1 MGAHAALLVRA
12 PTPSPL
18 PIALVLILVSITSS
32 EAVSDADI
40 LLKFRVSLGNA
51 TVLGNWNTSR
61 SVCSTDQTESWKGVR
76 CWNGSVWGLRLES
89 LGLNGAID
97 LDSLSSLRYL
107 RTISFMNNSFE
118 GPLPEIKKLVAL
130 KSVYLSNNH
139 FSGDIPDDAFSGMAY
154 LKKVHLANNKFTGKI
169 PSSLATLPRLLV
181 LRLDGNKFEG
191 QIPDFQQKHLAN
203 VNISNNMLGG
213 PIPASLSRISS
224 SSFSGNKDLC
234 GKPLDSCSSKKP
246 SAVIVALIVVAIAL
260 ILVTIGL
267 LLLVLHRNI
276 RTVQL
281 GGAAP
286 VDNHSMS
293 EAAHSSLVECGTSE
307 MSGHSKRSEQG
318 KLTFVRDDR
327 ERFDLQDLLR
337 ASAEVLGSGNFG
349 SSYKAVLLSGEA
361 MVAKRY
367 KQMNNVGRE
376 EFQEHMR
383 RLGRL
388 AHPNLLPLVAYY
400 YRKEEKL
407 LVSEYVENGSL
418 ASHLHGNHSIDQ
430 PGLNWQTRLR
440 IIKGVAKGLA
450 YLYNELPSLIVAH
463 GHLKSSNVLL
473 DESFNPVLTDYA
485 LLPVINPEHA
495 RQLMVAYKSPE
506 FAQHSRTTKKTDVW
520 GLGILILEILTGK
533 FPTNYLTVGN
543 NSEEGI
549 TWVNSIANQEWMME
563 VFDKEMGG
571 TENSKG
577 EMLKL
582 LKIGLACCEEDVE
595 RRWDLKEAIKH
606 IEELEVTDGTNEEG
620 DEFPSIAMTEDMSTI
635 TL

>member
-18 PIALVLILVSITSS
+18 PIALILILVSITSS

-51 TVLGNWNTSR
+51 TALGNWNTSR
-61 SVCSTDQTESWKGVR
+61 SVCSTDQTESWNGVR
-76 CWNGSVWGLRLES
+76 CWNGSVWGLRLEG

-97 LDSLSSLRYL
+97 LDSLSSLSYL

-139 FSGDIPDDAFSGMAY
+139 FSGDIPDDAFAGMAY

-276 RTVQL
+276 RIVQL

-293 EAAHSSLVECGTSE
+293 DVAHSSQVECGTSE
-307 MSGHSKRSEQG
+307 VSGHSKRAEQG

-418 ASHLHGNHSIDQ
+418 ASHLHGK
-430 PGLNWQTRLR
+430 L
-440 IIKGVAKGLA
+440 
-450 YLYNELPSLIVAH
+450 
-463 GHLKSSNVLL
+463 HL
-473 DESFNPVLTDYA
+473 
-485 LLPVINPEHA
+485 
-495 RQLMVAYKSPE
+495 Q
-506 FAQHSRTTKKTDVW
+506 
-520 GLGILILEILTGK
+520 
-533 FPTNYLTVGN
+533 
-543 NSEEGI
+543 
-549 TWVNSIANQEWMME
+549 
-563 VFDKEMGG
+563 
-571 TENSKG
+571 
-577 EMLKL
+577 
-582 LKIGLACCEEDVE
+582 
-595 RRWDLKEAIKH
+595 
-606 IEELEVTDGTNEEG
+606 
-620 DEFPSIAMTEDMSTI
+620 
-635 TL
+635 

>member
-18 PIALVLILVSITSS
+18 PIALILILVSITSS

-51 TVLGNWNTSR
+51 TALGNWNTSR

-76 CWNGSVWGLRLES
+76 CWNGSVWGLRLEG

-234 GKPLDSCSSKKP
+234 GKPLDSCGSKKL

-293 EAAHSSLVECGTSE
+293 EVAHSSLVECGTSE
-307 MSGHSKRSEQG
+307 MSGHSKRAEQG

-418 ASHLHGNHSIDQ
+418 ASHLHGK
-430 PGLNWQTRLR
+430 L
-440 IIKGVAKGLA
+440 
-450 YLYNELPSLIVAH
+450 
-463 GHLKSSNVLL
+463 HL
-473 DESFNPVLTDYA
+473 
-485 LLPVINPEHA
+485 
-495 RQLMVAYKSPE
+495 Q
-506 FAQHSRTTKKTDVW
+506 
-520 GLGILILEILTGK
+520 
-533 FPTNYLTVGN
+533 
-543 NSEEGI
+543 
-549 TWVNSIANQEWMME
+549 
-563 VFDKEMGG
+563 
-571 TENSKG
+571 
-577 EMLKL
+577 
-582 LKIGLACCEEDVE
+582 
-595 RRWDLKEAIKH
+595 
-606 IEELEVTDGTNEEG
+606 
-620 DEFPSIAMTEDMSTI
+620 
-635 TL
+635 

>member
-18 PIALVLILVSITSS
+18 PIALILILVSITSS

-51 TVLGNWNTSR
+51 TALGNWNTSR
-61 SVCSTDQTESWKGVR
+61 SVCSTDQTESWNGVR
-76 CWNGSVWGLRLES
+76 CWNGSVWGLRLEG

-97 LDSLSSLRYL
+97 LDSLSSLSYL

-139 FSGDIPDDAFSGMAY
+139 FSGDIPDDAFAGMAY

-276 RTVQL
+276 RIVQL

-286 VDNHSMS
+286 VDNHSM
-293 EAAHSSLVECGTSE
+293 
-307 MSGHSKRSEQG
+307 
-318 KLTFVRDDR
+318 

-361 MVAKRY
+361 MVAKR
-367 KQMNNVGRE
+367 
-376 EFQEHMR
+376 
-383 RLGRL
+383 
-388 AHPNLLPLVAYY
+388 
-400 YRKEEKL
+400 KEEKL

-430 PGLNWQTRLR
+430 PGLNWPTRLR

-606 IEELEVTDGTNEEG
+606 IEELEVTDGTNDEG

>member
-18 PIALVLILVSITSS
+18 PIALILILVSITSS

-51 TVLGNWNTSR
+51 TALGDWNTSR
-61 SVCSTDQTESWKGVR
+61 SVCSTDQTESWNGVR
-76 CWNGSVWGLRLES
+76 CWNGSVWGLRLEG

-169 PSSLATLPRLLV
+169 PSSLATLPRLL
-181 LRLDGNKFEG
+181 
-191 QIPDFQQKHLAN
+191 HLAN

-293 EAAHSSLVECGTSE
+293 EVAHSSLVECGTSE
-307 MSGHSKRSEQG
+307 MSGHSKRAEQG

-430 PGLNWQTRLR
+430 PGLNWPTRLR

-450 YLYNELPSLIVAH
+450 YLYNELPSLI
-463 GHLKSSNVLL
+463 
-473 DESFNPVLTDYA
+473 
-485 LLPVINPEHA
+485 
-495 RQLMVAYKSPE
+495 
-506 FAQHSRTTKKTDVW
+506 TTPY
-520 GLGILILEILTGK
+520 
-533 FPTNYLTVGN
+533 F
-543 NSEEGI
+543 
-549 TWVNSIANQEWMME
+549 Q
-563 VFDKEMGG
+563 
-571 TENSKG
+571 
-577 EMLKL
+577 
-582 LKIGLACCEEDVE
+582 
-595 RRWDLKEAIKH
+595 
-606 IEELEVTDGTNEEG
+606 
-620 DEFPSIAMTEDMSTI
+620 
-635 TL
+635 